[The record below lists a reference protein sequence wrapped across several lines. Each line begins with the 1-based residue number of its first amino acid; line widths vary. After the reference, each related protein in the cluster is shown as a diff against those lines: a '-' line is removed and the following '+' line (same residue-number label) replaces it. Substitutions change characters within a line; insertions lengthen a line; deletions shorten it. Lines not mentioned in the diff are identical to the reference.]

1 MAVLLDAPR
10 HDAAPAALI
19 GPRALVLLHGPAHT
33 DQLLGSLMRLA
44 QQQARFGIRLAPEGY
59 AVAAE
64 ASGEAAEA
72 AEQVRALLP
81 YTLRLLPHGG
91 WRDSLRSAAA
101 WQPAAAWFALHPASR
116 APEAS
121 WLHRAG
127 LTLRPGIEAAE
138 APGGGL
144 ALARSALARL
154 PEDAV
159 ASRRGLRAAGLAWP
173 ARSGR
178 FERDFPAAATRLRAL
193 IRR

>member
-10 HDAAPAALI
+10 HDAAPAALT
-19 GPRALVLLHGPAHT
+19 GPRALVLLHGPAHA

-81 YTLRLLPHGG
+81 YPLRLLPQGA

-101 WQPAAAWFALHPASR
+101 WQPAAAWFALHR
-116 APEAS
+116 AYRPPDS
-121 WLHRAG
+121 GWLHRAG
-127 LTLRPGIEAAE
+127 LALRPGIEAAE

-144 ALARSALARL
+144 ALARAALARL
-154 PEDAV
+154 PDDAA

-173 ARSGR
+173 AHAGR
-178 FERDFPAAATRLRAL
+178 FERDFPAAAARLRA
-193 IRR
+193 IIGR